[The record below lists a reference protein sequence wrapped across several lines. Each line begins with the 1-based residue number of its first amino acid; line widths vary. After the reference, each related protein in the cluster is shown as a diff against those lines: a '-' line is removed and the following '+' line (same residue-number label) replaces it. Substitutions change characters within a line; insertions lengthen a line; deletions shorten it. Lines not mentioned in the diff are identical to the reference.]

1 MRESVAGVGE
11 GMTALSII
19 VPTYNEAKNVAAM
32 YGALAD
38 TLRDAS
44 WELIVVDDDS
54 PDGTANIVRDLAR
67 QHDNVRCIQR
77 IQERGLCSAVQWG
90 VQAAHGDVVVVM
102 DGDLQHDPGLIP
114 KMLEALRLSLIHI

>member
-1 MRESVAGVGE
+1 MTVLSV
-11 GMTALSII
+11 I

-32 YGALAD
+32 YSGLAD
-38 TLRDAS
+38 TLRDMS

-54 PDGTANIVRDLAR
+54 PDGTADVVRDLAR

-90 VQAAHGDVVVVM
+90 VQAAHGDVCLLYTSPSPR
-102 DGDLQHDPGLIP
+102 DGL
-114 KMLEALRLSLIHI
+114 LSRMPSSA